1 LGSRREE
8 DFSRERAIATV
19 VQGQNAEN
27 LLDFDDDPVDG
38 DAPISML
45 SQSANGLGAGL
56 GAASVGGVGAAAGGG
71 GGGAAAAAAANPLD
85 DLLGLFDS
93 SMGLAPHNPPNS
105 LPPSASSLPSS
116 SVSLSI
122 SNSGFNHANND
133 DPFGLL

>member
-1 LGSRREE
+1 MVLSRREE

-38 DAPISML
+38 EQPISML
-45 SQSANGLGAGL
+45 PKSANGLGVLNGGL
-56 GAASVGGVGAAAGGG
+56 DPSAANVTSAT
-71 GGGAAAAAAANPLD
+71 NPLD

-93 SMGLAPHNPPNS
+93 SIGLTVHNPPNS
-105 LPPSASSLPSS
+105 LPHSVSNLPSS
-116 SVSLSI
+116 SAPLSHT
-122 SNSGFNHANND
+122 GFNNSNND